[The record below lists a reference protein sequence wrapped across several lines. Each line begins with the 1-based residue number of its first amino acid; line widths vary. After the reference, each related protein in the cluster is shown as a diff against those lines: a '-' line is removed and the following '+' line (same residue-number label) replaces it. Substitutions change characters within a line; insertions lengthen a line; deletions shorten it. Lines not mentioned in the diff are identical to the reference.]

1 METQSLQFQLSKL
14 LASFKGRRM
23 TSRSTGFNPEPVIS
37 VWKQTR
43 GREEEQFPLGLFL
56 CIAFSTSIYRLGQS
70 VVILCF
76 QCNAVIILLIPGLV
90 GKIHLFKCCGLW
102 AVCGH
107 GMFPVDC
114 RAHPC
119 SVWIRAYT
127 TSGETPSLISTDWG
141 SSSPVRVRMHK

>member
-1 METQSLQFQLSKL
+1 METQSLQFQLGKL

-23 TSRSTGFNPEPVIS
+23 TLRSTGFNPEPVIS

-102 AVCGH
+102 TVCTDMECFLWTAEHIHALSGSVRTQPLERH
-107 GMFPVDC
+107 PV
-114 RAHPC
+114 
-119 SVWIRAYT
+119 
-127 TSGETPSLISTDWG
+127 
-141 SSSPVRVRMHK
+141 